1 MGKNKFIE
9 LKPLK
14 DRDTVA
20 RTQFILTLVRVLVPF
35 GLIGFIYG
43 FLLRGIWGAIIGFL
57 LGAILSVPASMIV
70 MIISD
75 RAGTVAGALYRGP
88 KANWTIRDQL
98 GGVLNQVRYH
108 KMQNNFDQAFLK
120 VEEALAKDPNF
131 ADALLLKA
139 QILWEGFNEPIE
151 AKRCLET
158 IIKTTLKTNNH
169 HLWASTLYAEIVKE
183 EKKRLAEK
191 QEA

>member
-1 MGKNKFIE
+1 MKQNSVKKF
-9 LKPLK
+9 KPIK
-14 DRDTVA
+14 DQDTVA
-20 RTQFILTLVRVLVPF
+20 RTQFILALVRVLVPL

-43 FLLRGIWGAIIGFL
+43 FLLRGNWGAFIGFL
-57 LGAILSVPASMIV
+57 VGAILSIPASMIV

-75 RAGTVAGALYRGP
+75 RAGTTAGALYRGP

-131 ADALLLKA
+131 PDALLLKA
-139 QILWEGFNEPIE
+139 QILWEGFDDAIE
-151 AKRCLET
+151 AKRCLEI
-158 IIKTTLKTNNH
+158 IIKTTSKPENR